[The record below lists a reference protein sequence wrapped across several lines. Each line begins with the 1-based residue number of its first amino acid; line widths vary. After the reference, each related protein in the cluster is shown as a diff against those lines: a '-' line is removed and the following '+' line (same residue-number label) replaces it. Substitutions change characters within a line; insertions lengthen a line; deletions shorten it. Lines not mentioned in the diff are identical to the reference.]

1 MMIRLAICD
10 DERDMCAYLHSFS
23 LDWFADNDTDASV
36 TEFYDGDTLVSYY
49 ENGGEDFDIVL
60 LDIKM
65 KNLNGMSAAKEIRRL
80 GSKALIVFIT
90 SSIEYVFRGYE
101 VKAFRYIL
109 KNELK
114 TSFERIL
121 RDCIEELKADDRPV
135 FSFKSDRDN
144 YCIEL
149 QDILYFESERRVIK
163 VYTKTET
170 ISFYDKLSSVED
182 RLKDSDFVRIHQSF
196 LVNAKWIK
204 NISGLTLTLKDGKE
218 LPISKSKLK
227 KSKEAFLWSLR

>member
-1 MMIRLAICD
+1 MIKLAVCD
-10 DERDMCAYLHSFS
+10 DEKEMCEYLHSFS
-23 LDWFADNDTDASV
+23 LDWFADHDIDACV
-36 TEFYDGDTLVSYY
+36 TEFYDGDSLVSHY
-49 ENGGEDFDIVL
+49 EQKKEDFDIVL

-80 GSKALIVFIT
+80 GSKSLIVFIT

-121 RDCIEELKADDRPV
+121 RDCVQELKAENRPV
-135 FSFKSDRDN
+135 FAFKCDRED
-144 YCIEL
+144 YCFEL
-149 QDILYFESERRVIK
+149 QDILYFESERRIIK
-163 VYTKTET
+163 VYTENDEV
-170 ISFYDKLSSVED
+170 SFYDKLSSVED
-182 RLKDSDFVRIHQSF
+182 KLKDSDFVRIHQSF
-196 LVNAKWIK
+196 LVNAKRIK
-204 NISGLTLTLKDGKE
+204 NISGLTLTLQNGKE

-227 KSKEAFLWSLR
+227 KAKEAYLWSLR